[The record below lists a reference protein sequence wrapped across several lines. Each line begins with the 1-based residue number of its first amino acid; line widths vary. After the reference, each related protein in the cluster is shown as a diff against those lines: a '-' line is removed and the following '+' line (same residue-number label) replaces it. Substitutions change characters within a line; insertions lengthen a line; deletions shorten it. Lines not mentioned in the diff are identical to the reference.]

1 LISHYSQL
9 PWQGSTLPLIACRLG
24 DLDPI
29 RRQVVLLRLV
39 NELEDHLDLGV
50 LLSGNAAARC
60 FELRR
65 TVALQVRMADQLG
78 VPLLAAE
85 LDRAF
90 ARTLAHENS
99 AMVLGLRSPDR
110 FSFQEGLLG
119 RPLSRVRQRIAWCGA
134 RALALAS
141 LRSPA
146 ERTHQW
152 LGGQPL
158 AASAEPT

>member
-1 LISHYSQL
+1 MTVKVHRSHIMQKLRASSL
-9 PWQGSTLPLIACRLG
+9 V
-24 DLDPI
+24 DL
-29 RRQVVLLRLV
+29 
-39 NELEDHLDLGV
+39 
-50 LLSGNAAARC
+50 
-60 FELRR
+60 
-65 TVALQVRMADQLG
+65 VRMADQLG

-85 LDRAF
+85 LNRAF
-90 ARTLAHENS
+90 ARTLAHEND